1 MKPSIA
7 SGRPRVALDLHTLES
22 LYQGSRTYCFE
33 IFSRLIVLLPEV
45 DFFLF
50 VDTQRW
56 NPANVQVFA
65 APNVFVVHMPHADPI
80 RRLVYQMPALAKR
93 HRIDLLHTQYICPV
107 FLSAKT
113 AVTIHDILFEDY
125 PQYFGGFM
133 RLRSKLLFKLSA
145 LTCDLLFSVSDYSRQ
160 AIAAHYGIPLQKIV
174 KTPNGVDTQH
184 FFPGPE
190 FPGPAGRAEVEALG
204 LHAAEYLLTVGR
216 LEPRKNHIG
225 LLHAY
230 ALLPEPRPRLVIVG
244 QEDFGF
250 ENIYTTVET
259 LGLRDDTLFLQS
271 ADAALLAALY
281 RHARLFVYPSFAEGF
296 GIPVLEAMASGVP
309 VVTSNTTSLPEV
321 AGGAAV
327 LVDPASPR
335 AICEAMQSVGDD
347 PALAARMVE
356 DGLAQAAR
364 YSWDASARAMEAAYR
379 AYFGLGQRG

>member
-1 MKPSIA
+1 MSKRSVGYRA
-7 SGRPRVALDLHTLES
+7 RVAVDLHS
-22 LYQGSRTYCFE
+22 LDSIYQGSRTYCFE
-33 IFSRLIVLLPEV
+33 IFSRLIRLLPEI
-45 DFFLF
+45 DFVLLA
-50 VDTQRW
+50 DTTQW
-56 NPANVQVFA
+56 DPANEQVFA
-65 APNVFVVHMPHADPI
+65 APHVEIVSMPHTNSI
-80 RRLVYQMPALAKR
+80 RRLVLQMPALVKQ

-107 FLSAKT
+107 FLSART
-113 AVTIHDILFEDY
+113 AVTVHDVLFEDY
-125 PQYFGGFM
+125 PQYFGTFM
-133 RLRSKLLFKLSA
+133 RLRSKALYRLSA
-145 LTCDLLFSVSDYSRQ
+145 VRSDLLFSVSDYSRQ

-190 FPGPAGRAEVEALG
+190 FPGPAGHAEVEALG
-204 LHAAEYLLTVGR
+204 LHAGEYLLTVGR

-230 ALLPEPRPRLVIVG
+230 ALLPQPRPRLVIVG

-250 ENIYTTVET
+250 ENIYRTVET

-271 ADAALLAALY
+271 ADAALLTALY

-327 LVDPASPR
+327 LVDPASPQ
-335 AICEAMQSVGDD
+335 AICEAMQSVVDD

-379 AYFGLGQRG
+379 AYFGLEPRA